1 MQNRPTI
8 SYIIMLGDSLS
19 DRGAMAHRYLL
30 GFIPMRWVSGL
41 AGVSPEGRFT
51 NGLAWS
57 DHIAAAL
64 ANIFTIK
71 RLTAN
76 NRLDFT
82 DISDA
87 ILAKD
92 KRMAMLKD
100 AYDLDHDLSVEYKGK
115 EFIRSYNEGGLTA
128 YNYKWHPTKSF
139 KRFFSRLILPTL
151 QSKREELADYDIQ
164 HKITIERKLKTLIIE
179 WSGANDLITV
189 NEKPTKAEVDK
200 AIRERMN
207 NAKKLIELGYTN
219 FILINLPD
227 LSLTP
232 RYQLRSEK
240 ERLDAHKWSMYFN
253 EQFALACEK
262 LSAEN
267 PHCFIELFDINKEF
281 SYMHA
286 HPEKYDLD
294 KDKLIKPF
302 IDSPDFK
309 LLPNNTSPS
318 DGYMFWD
325 GVHPTAD
332 VHAIFAAKCCANY
345 RIKFYFE
352 EPQEVKTNRDE
363 SRVKR
368 GVGELFVNDA
378 LIKYKNDRFFK
389 GKEVVD
395 EKWESEEET
404 YSIKNA

>member
-19 DRGAMAHRYLL
+19 DRGAMAQRYLL

-71 RLTAN
+71 RLAAN

-82 DISDA
+82 DIADA

-100 AYDLDHDLSVEYKGK
+100 AYDLDHELSVEYKGK

-128 YNYKWHPTKSF
+128 YNYKWHPTTSF

-151 QSKREELADYDIQ
+151 QSKREELVDYDIKHQ
-164 HKITIERKLKTLIIE
+164 ITMERKLKTLIIE

-189 NEKPTKAEVDK
+189 NEKPTKSEVDK
-200 AIRERMN
+200 AIKERMN
-207 NAKKLIELGYTN
+207 NAKKLIEMGYRN

-240 ERLDAHKWSMYFN
+240 ERRHAHKWSMYFN
-253 EQFALACEK
+253 EQFELACEK
-262 LSAEN
+262 LTKDHPN
-267 PHCFIELFDINKEF
+267 CFIELFDINKEF

-286 HPEKYDLD
+286 HPEEYDLD

-302 IDSPDFK
+302 LDSPDFQM
-309 LLPNNTSPS
+309 LPNNTSPS

-325 GVHPTAD
+325 DVHPTAD

-352 EPQEVKTNRDE
+352 EPQQAETDTNE
-363 SRVKR
+363 NRVKR
-368 GVGELFVNDA
+368 MVGELFVNDA
-378 LIKYKNDRFFK
+378 LVKYKNDRFFRAN
-389 GKEVVD
+389 EEVD
-395 EKWESEEET
+395 EESAFEEEAC
-404 YSIKNA
+404 SLRNA